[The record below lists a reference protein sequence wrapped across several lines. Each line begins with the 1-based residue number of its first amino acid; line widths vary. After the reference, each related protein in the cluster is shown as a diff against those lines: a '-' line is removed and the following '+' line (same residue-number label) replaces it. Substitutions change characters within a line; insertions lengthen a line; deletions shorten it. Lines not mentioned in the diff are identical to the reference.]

1 MDVSLFIAH
10 RIKFRNR
17 IASLAVAVSFL
28 VMIIAVAISSG
39 FRHEIRDSISDLS
52 GDIQLTSAD
61 VNWTGDTS
69 PIEKT
74 PSYIERLNSI
84 SGVESIEPCVYRGG
98 IVKSGDNIHGV
109 MFKGTERDSTL
120 EGLGISVPRRL
131 ASLLRI
137 SAGDK
142 LTAYFV
148 GEKVKTRKFTVR
160 SIYDSMID
168 TDDNLLI
175 YASLSDMQRING
187 WSRESVSALEIHLQP
202 GRRDEK
208 SVRAAAEEAGMAAL
222 AFAGEDEASVVAS
235 SSMSRYPQLYDWLN
249 LIDFNVFFVLLLMT
263 AVAGFNMISGLL
275 IMLFENIPVIGILK
289 SMGMK
294 DRAISKTFLSAASS
308 AVLKGMAGGN
318 LIAFILCLVQ
328 SLTHVL
334 KLDPD
339 NYFVSFVPV
348 HLDVLQILAADVAA
362 YAVIMLLLLLP
373 SLFISGVD
381 PARTVRVG

>member
-1 MDVSLFIAH
+1 
-10 RIKFRNR
+10 
-17 IASLAVAVSFL
+17 
-28 VMIIAVAISSG
+28 
-39 FRHEIRDSISDLS
+39 
-52 GDIQLTSAD
+52 
-61 VNWTGDTS
+61 
-69 PIEKT
+69 
-74 PSYIERLNSI
+74 
-84 SGVESIEPCVYRGG
+84 
-98 IVKSGDNIHGV
+98 
-109 MFKGTERDSTL
+109 
-120 EGLGISVPRRL
+120 
-131 ASLLRI
+131 
-137 SAGDK
+137 
-142 LTAYFV
+142 
-148 GEKVKTRKFTVR
+148 
-160 SIYDSMID
+160 
-168 TDDNLLI
+168 
-175 YASLSDMQRING
+175 
-187 WSRESVSALEIHLQP
+187 
-202 GRRDEK
+202 
-208 SVRAAAEEAGMAAL
+208 
-222 AFAGEDEASVVAS
+222 
-235 SSMSRYPQLYDWLN
+235 
-249 LIDFNVFFVLLLMT
+249 MT

-289 SMGMK
+289 SIGMK